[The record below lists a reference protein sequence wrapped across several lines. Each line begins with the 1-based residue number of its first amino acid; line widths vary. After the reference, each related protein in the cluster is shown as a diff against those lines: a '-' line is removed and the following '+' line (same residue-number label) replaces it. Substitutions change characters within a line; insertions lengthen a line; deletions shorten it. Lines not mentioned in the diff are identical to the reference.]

1 MASNGRERVIVVLS
15 LSGGNDG
22 LNTLVPY
29 TNSNYYGYRP
39 TLGVSE
45 DQVLRIDD
53 EVGLHPSMTEL
64 KDIYDQG
71 NMAIIQGVG
80 YPNPSRS
87 HFRSMDI
94 WHTCEPDKIGDEG
107 WLGRAIRELD
117 PNTENVLTGVNF
129 GRGLPRALVCPGV
142 PVASVGNL
150 ETYGL
155 LTGISGE
162 DNRGQALEVFSRM
175 YAPAIGSGPVMDYIW
190 ETGRA
195 ALKGADILK
204 VAPERYSSSVE
215 YGNYAMGQSMR
226 GIAQVHFADLG
237 TRVLYTT
244 SPLQRLRYPRQR
256 GRGPRQAVAAG
267 IRVGLGLLRR
277 PAGAQSRRR
286 GHHAPVQRVRTPGR
300 DNGGGTD
307 HGTGSVC
314 FVIGD
319 EVKGGLYG
327 EYPSL
332 NEGDLEDGGDLL
344 HTVDFRSVYAT
355 MLERW
360 IGLDPRPHRGRHLRA
375 DGLPLGPCMAHRP
388 P

>member
-1 MASNGRERVIVVLS
+1 MASNGRDRVIVILS

-29 TNSNYYGYRP
+29 TNSSYYDYRP
-39 TLGVSE
+39 TLGISE
-45 DQVLRIDD
+45 DQVLKIND
-53 EVGLHPSMTEL
+53 EVGFHPSMSEL
-64 KDIYDQG
+64 KGIYDQG

-107 WLGRAIRELD
+107 WLGRTIRELD
-117 PNTENVLTGVNF
+117 PNAENVLTGVNF

-162 DNRGQALEVFSRM
+162 DDRNQALEVFSRM

-204 VAPERYSSSVE
+204 VAPEKYSSSVE
-215 YGNYAMGQSMR
+215 YGNYAMGQGMR
-226 GIAQVHFADLG
+226 GIAQVHFAELG

-244 SPLQRLRYPRQR
+244 SPYNAFDTHANEAGDHARLWREVSESVSDFYDDLKEHNRSEEVIMLLFSEF
-256 GRGPRQAVAAG
+256 GRRA
-267 IRVGLGLLRR
+267 
-277 PAGAQSRRR
+277 
-286 GHHAPVQRVRTPGR
+286 R

-332 NEGDLEDGGDLL
+332 KEGDLEDGGDLL
-344 HTVDFRSVYAT
+344 HTVDFRSVYST
-355 MLERW
+355 MLDKW
-360 IGLDPRPHRGRHLRA
+360 IGLDPAPIVGGAFEQMDFLQA
-375 DGLPLGPCMAHRP
+375 Q
-388 P
+388 

>member
-22 LNTLVPY
+22 LNTLIPY
-29 TNSNYYGYRP
+29 TDSNYYDYRP
-39 TLGVSE
+39 TLGISE

-129 GRGLPRALVCPGV
+129 GRGLPRALVCPQV

-155 LTGISGE
+155 LTGISGD
-162 DNRGQALEVFSRM
+162 DNRNQALEVFSRM

-226 GIAQVHFADLG
+226 GIAQVHLAELG

-244 SPLQRLRYPRQR
+244 SPYNAFDTHANEAGDHARLWRQVSESVSDFYDDLR
-256 GRGPRQAVAAG
+256 EHNQGEEVILLLFSEFGRRA
-267 IRVGLGLLRR
+267 
-277 PAGAQSRRR
+277 
-286 GHHAPVQRVRTPGR
+286 R

-332 NEGDLEDGGDLL
+332 REGDLEDGGDLL

-360 IGLDPRPHRGRHLRA
+360 VGLDPAPIVGGTFEQMDFL
-375 DGLPLGPCMAHRP
+375 
-388 P
+388 

>member
-22 LNTLVPY
+22 LNTLIPY
-29 TNSNYYGYRP
+29 TNSNYYDYRP
-39 TLGVSE
+39 TLGISE

-94 WHTCEPDKIGDEG
+94 WHTCEPDRIGDEG

-129 GRGLPRALVCPGV
+129 GRGLPRALVCPAV

-162 DNRGQALEVFSRM
+162 DDRNQALEVFSRM

-226 GIAQVHFADLG
+226 GIAQVHLAELG

-244 SPLQRLRYPRQR
+244 SPYNAFDTHANEAGDHARLWRQVSESVSDFYDDLR
-256 GRGPRQAVAAG
+256 EHNQGDEVILLLFSEFGRRA
-267 IRVGLGLLRR
+267 
-277 PAGAQSRRR
+277 
-286 GHHAPVQRVRTPGR
+286 R

-360 IGLDPRPHRGRHLRA
+360 IGLDPAPIVGGTFEQMDFL
-375 DGLPLGPCMAHRP
+375 
-388 P
+388 

>member
-22 LNTLVPY
+22 LNTLIPY
-29 TNSNYYGYRP
+29 TDSNYYDYRP
-39 TLGVSE
+39 TLGISE

-53 EVGLHPSMTEL
+53 EVGLHPSMTEM

-129 GRGLPRALVCPGV
+129 GRGLPRALVCPAV

-150 ETYGL
+150 ESYGL

-162 DNRGQALEVFSRM
+162 DNRNQALEVFSRM

-226 GIAQVHFADLG
+226 GIAQVHLAELG

-244 SPLQRLRYPRQR
+244 SPYNAFDTHANEAGDHARLWQQVSESVSDFYDDLREHNR
-256 GRGPRQAVAAG
+256 GEEV
-267 IRVGLGLLRR
+267 ILLLFSEFGRR
-277 PAGAQSRRR
+277 A
-286 GHHAPVQRVRTPGR
+286 R

-332 NEGDLEDGGDLL
+332 KEGDLEDGGDLL

-360 IGLDPRPHRGRHLRA
+360 IGLDPAPIVGGTFEQMDFL
-375 DGLPLGPCMAHRP
+375 
-388 P
+388 